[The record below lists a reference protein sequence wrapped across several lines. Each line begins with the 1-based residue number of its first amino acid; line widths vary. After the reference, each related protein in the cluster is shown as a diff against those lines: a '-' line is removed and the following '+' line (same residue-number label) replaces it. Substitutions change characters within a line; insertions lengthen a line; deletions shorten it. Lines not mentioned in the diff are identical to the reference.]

1 MPLNIPSLL
10 SDAESWQLAQSQPWL
25 IQAVAAEA
33 RQLLL
38 GSAVAAVAGAPAGA
52 VGTAAAATVM
62 LQGVQVTGVPGAV
75 GKQTVVPAGAG
86 GGHSCSG
93 VKGPAVAGADHMA
106 APNKQQQ
113 RQPLGA
119 RVLQARNV

>member
-1 MPLNIPSLL
+1 L

-52 VGTAAAATVM
+52 VGAAAAAM
-62 LQGVQVTGVPGAV
+62 LVQGIQVTCVPAAV
-75 GKQTVVPAGAG
+75 GKQAVLPAGAAG
-86 GGHSCSG
+86 AGADGGHSCSG
-93 VKGPAVAGADHMA
+93 VKGPAVAGADLV
-106 APNKQQQ
+106 APNKQQ